1 MLSEVL
7 GLLVELSSQFLKKY
21 PVPGPPLTVPSTPI
35 VPVEAPELS
44 HNVNGEVSVAVPED
58 TPPRKTAVGWDE
70 GRPLVWMV
78 SRYWVC
84 QFHVTLVAALIVKVT
99 VFEVPVAGTL
109 PVPVHP
115 VVTYRTPAPPETG
128 ELTDSVIEEVAL
140 NHPLA
145 GEGVSWADVTVKKYW
160 W

>member
-1 MLSEVL
+1 ML
-7 GLLVELSSQFLKKY
+7 
-21 PVPGPPLTVPSTPI
+21 
-35 VPVEAPELS
+35 EA
-44 HNVNGEVSVAVPED
+44 
-58 TPPRKTAVGWDE
+58 T
-70 GRPLVWMV
+70 
-78 SRYWVC
+78 
-84 QFHVTLVAALIVKVT
+84 LIVKVT

-115 VVTYRTPAPPETG
+115 VATYRTPVPPETG

-140 NHPLA
+140 NHPLT